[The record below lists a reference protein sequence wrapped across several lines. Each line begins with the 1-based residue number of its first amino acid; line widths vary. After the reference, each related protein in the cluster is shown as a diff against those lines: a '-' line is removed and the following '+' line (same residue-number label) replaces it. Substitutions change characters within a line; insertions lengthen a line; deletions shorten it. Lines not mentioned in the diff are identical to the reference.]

1 MHDDDSRG
9 IHVKR
14 DGKAIE
20 FRDLDISP
28 TDGNTCHTNGL
39 VFIFH
44 SNFSGIR
51 MRSVAIFLNG
61 PDNLN
66 TTFMGNL

>member
-1 MHDDDSRG
+1 MMIVG
-9 IHVKR
+9 VIHVKR

-39 VFIFH
+39 VFH
-44 SNFSGIR
+44 FSQ
-51 MRSVAIFLNG
+51 
-61 PDNLN
+61 
-66 TTFMGNL
+66 